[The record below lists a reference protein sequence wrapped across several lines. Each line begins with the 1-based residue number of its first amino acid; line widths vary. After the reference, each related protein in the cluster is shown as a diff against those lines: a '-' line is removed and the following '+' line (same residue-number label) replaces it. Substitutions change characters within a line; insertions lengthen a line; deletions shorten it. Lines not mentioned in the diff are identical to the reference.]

1 MSSDRVEALI
11 REIAVT
17 HGIAVSRN
25 DPIMIL
31 QTINMRLL
39 DDSAKAQE
47 AMLDAY
53 KQELEGLNQQW
64 GNNAKAMADRVLT
77 ASLSASKEAMATLM
91 QEGARELTKG
101 VKAEV
106 EAGIAASIATP
117 VREGRRIAIFNVI
130 AAVMTFCAAGI
141 ALWASR

>member
-77 ASLSASKEAMATLM
+77 ASLLASKEAMATLM

-101 VKAEV
+101 VKSEV

>member
-91 QEGARELTKG
+91 HQGARELTKG
-101 VKAEV
+101 VKSEV

>member
-1 MSSDRVEALI
+1 MSSDRVDALI
-11 REIAVT
+11 QEIAVT

-39 DDSAKAQE
+39 DDSAKAQQ

-53 KQELEGLNQQW
+53 KQELESLTQQW
-64 GNNAKAMADRVLT
+64 GNNAKAMADRVLN
-77 ASLSASKEAMATLM
+77 ASLSASKDAMATLM
-91 QEGARELTKG
+91 HEGAKELTQS

-106 EAGIAASIATP
+106 EAGIAASIAAP

-141 ALWASR
+141 VLWASR

>member
-25 DPIMIL
+25 DPIMML

-77 ASLSASKEAMATLM
+77 ASLLASKEAMATLM
-91 QEGARELTKG
+91 HQGARELTKG

-117 VREGRRIAIFNVI
+117 VREGRRIAIFNMI

>member
-77 ASLSASKEAMATLM
+77 ASLLASKEAMATLM

-117 VREGRRIAIFNVI
+117 VREGRRIAIFNMI

>member
-1 MSSDRVEALI
+1 MSRDRVDALI
-11 REIAVT
+11 QEIAVT

-39 DDSAKAQE
+39 DDSAQAQQ
-47 AMLDAY
+47 ALLDAY

-64 GNNAKAMADRVLT
+64 SNHAKAMADRVLN
-77 ASLSASKEAMATLM
+77 ASLAASKDAMATQMHAAAQQLN
-91 QEGARELTKG
+91 KG
-101 VKAEV
+101 FKAEV
-106 EAGIAASIATP
+106 EAGVAASLAAA
-117 VREGRRIAIFNVI
+117 VREGRRIAIFNMI
-130 AAVMTFCAAGI
+130 ASVMTFCAAGI

>member
-1 MSSDRVEALI
+1 MSSDHVEALI
-11 REIAVT
+11 REIAMT

-25 DPIMIL
+25 DPIMVL

-53 KQELEGLNQQW
+53 RQELEALTQQW
-64 GNNAKAMADRVLT
+64 GNNAKAMADRVLN
-77 ASLSASKEAMATLM
+77 ASLSASKDAMASLM
-91 QEGARELTKG
+91 HEGAKELTMA

-106 EAGIAASIATP
+106 EAGITASVAAPI
-117 VREGRRIAIFNVI
+117 REGRRIAIFNVI
-130 AAVMTFCAAGI
+130 AALLTFCAAGI

>member
-91 QEGARELTKG
+91 HQGARELTKG

>member
-106 EAGIAASIATP
+106 EAGITASIATP

>member
-25 DPIMIL
+25 DPIMML

-77 ASLSASKEAMATLM
+77 ASLLASKEAMATLM

-117 VREGRRIAIFNVI
+117 VREGQRIAIFNMI

>member
-25 DPIMIL
+25 DPIMML

-77 ASLSASKEAMATLM
+77 ASLLASKEAMATLM